1 MSGLLLYCRGGF
13 EAECAREAESH
24 AFELGIDTEAEALPG
39 GGAVFLP
46 LPEEAADELAAQPF
60 FKWVFARQCLRVIGH
75 VEGLPERDRTGPIAL
90 AVPPAAYCELW
101 LEAADT
107 EAGKPLLPFCRKFAP
122 YLEKALLERKVKLGS
137 TRGPRLHIFFTDKQT
152 AWLATSEPDNASPW
166 PQGIP
171 RLRFPHEAPSR
182 STMKLAEAFHVFL
195 DHDDQQRYLKQGLRV
210 VDLGAAPG
218 GWTWQF
224 ASRGLKVTAVDNG
237 RMDKKLMAEY
247 AVTHVQDDGFR
258 YRPVKPVDWMVC
270 DMVEQPARIAQ
281 LVAKWLA
288 EGWCRRSIF
297 NLKLPMK
304 KRYEEFLRCKATIQ
318 DTLRKAKVPYRLRFK
333 QLYHDREEVT
343 GYLERRE

>member
-13 EAECAREAESH
+13 EAECAHEAEAH
-24 AFELGIDTEAEALPG
+24 ARELGFDAEAEALPG
-39 GGAVFLP
+39 GGAVLLSLP
-46 LPEEAADELAAQPF
+46 ADEAEQLVQTPF
-60 FKWVFARQCLRVIGH
+60 HDWVFARQRLLLIGH
-75 VEGLPERDRTGPIAL
+75 VDNLPERDRTGPIAA
-90 AVPPAAYCELW
+90 AVPPAVYSELW

-107 EAGKPLLPFCRKFAP
+107 EAGKPLLPFCRKFTP
-122 YLEKALLERKVKLGS
+122 YLEKALKERRTRLGS
-137 TRGPRLHIFFTDKQT
+137 EHALRLHIFFTDKQT
-152 AWLATSEPDNASPW
+152 AWIATGDPDDSSPW

-182 STMKLAEAFHVFL
+182 STMKLAEAFHAFL
-195 DHDDQQRYLKQGLRV
+195 DHNDQQRWLKQGLRV

-281 LVAKWLA
+281 LVAKWAA
-288 EGWCRRSIF
+288 EGWCQRSIF

-304 KRYEEFLRCKATIQ
+304 KRYAEFLRCRAIIEDALHKAQ
-318 DTLRKAKVPYRLRFK
+318 VPYRLRFK

-343 GYLERRE
+343 GYLER